1 MAIVSYSYRLYVC
14 LCVCVSVCMCG
25 GEYKIK
31 RREEIAKDGGKSEIP
46 FFGSAALKERVE
58 SVG

>member
-1 MAIVSYSYRLYVC
+1 V
-14 LCVCVSVCMCG
+14 G
-25 GEYKIK
+25 GIQNQKK
-31 RREEIAKDGGKSEIP
+31 REIAKDGGKSEIP

>member
-1 MAIVSYSYRLYVC
+1 MSVC
-14 LCVCVSVCMCG
+14 LCGG